1 MTGMH
6 SQEFLWST
14 PSEDQHVLPTE
25 DNRMDK
31 KLRID
36 PNRVP
41 NHVAVI
47 MDGNGRWAKG
57 KGMNR
62 IFGHRNALTAVR
74 ETIEAAAEIGTQAIT
89 LYAFSTEN
97 WNRPKTEV
105 KALMTLLINSLNN
118 ELKTFQ
124 ENSVKVNA
132 IGSIDS
138 LPKNAQN
145 TLASVIEKTKNNT
158 QIVLTLALSYGAR
171 EEIVNTIKNISKK
184 VVNNE
189 LSIEE
194 IDEKIINNHLYT
206 FNLPD
211 VDLMIRTSG
220 EQRISN
226 FLLWQMAYAELYFTD
241 ILWPDFRREH
251 FFDAIIEYQNRERRF
266 GKTSEQITPTKK

>member
-1 MTGMH
+1 MAIKE
-6 SQEFLWST
+6 Q
-14 PSEDQHVLPTE
+14 
-25 DNRMDK
+25 
-31 KLRID
+31 ID
-36 PNRVP
+36 LERVP

-74 ETIEAAAEIGTQAIT
+74 ETIEGAAEIGTKAIT

-124 ENSVKVNA
+124 ENSVQVNA
-132 IGSIDS
+132 IGSIHT
-138 LPKNAQN
+138 LPEKAQK
-145 TLASVIEKTKNNT
+145 TLAGVIEKTKNNKR
-158 QIVLTLALSYGAR
+158 ILLTLALSYGAR

-184 VVNNE
+184 VVNKE
-189 LSIEE
+189 LDLEE

-226 FLLWQMAYAELYFTD
+226 FLLWQMAYAELYFTN
-241 ILWPDFRREH
+241 ILWPDFRKEH

-266 GKTSEQITPTKK
+266 GKTSEQITS

>member
-1 MTGMH
+1 
-6 SQEFLWST
+6 
-14 PSEDQHVLPTE
+14 
-25 DNRMDK
+25 MDK

-36 PNRVP
+36 PHNVP

-74 ETIEAAAEIGTQAIT
+74 ETIEAAAEIGTKAIT

-124 ENSVKVNA
+124 ENDVKVNA

-138 LPKNAQN
+138 LPSNAQK
-145 TLASVIEKTKNNT
+145 TLQSVIDKTNKNKR
-158 QIVLTLALSYGAR
+158 IVLTLALSYGAR

-189 LSIEE
+189 LNIEE

-266 GKTSEQITPTKK
+266 GKTSEQITPTEK